1 MTKEQILNK
10 WRETGFLD
18 ELKRGGV
25 IEWRCA
31 KSMDLVAEYILDNP
45 NEFTDYGEIMVTVFV
60 IIRRCLTKSPRMN
73 RVIYP
78 EELLPFLKETT
89 FEELIE
95 FIKTSSRR
103 KVGKQRMKY
112 FENFIKFIENEG
124 TLKEPIMKSLSD
136 TDSKFYQDIKVIRP
150 FMDVEAEICSWMAI
164 MFSCEA
170 STI

>member
-1 MTKEQILNK
+1 MTKEQILNR
-10 WRETGFLD
+10 WRETGLLY
-18 ELKRGGV
+18 ELKKGGV

-31 KSMDLVAEYILDNP
+31 KSMDLVSEYILDNAD
-45 NEFTDYGEIMVTVFV
+45 EFADYGEIMVAVFV

-95 FIKTSSRR
+95 FIKTSSKR

-124 TLKEPIMKSLSD
+124 ILKESIMKSLSD
-136 TDSKFYQDIKVIRP
+136 TEGKFYQDVKVIRP

-164 MFSCEA
+164 MFSCDA
-170 STI
+170 SAI